1 MTEFY
6 GVDWIAMMLTLTAIY
21 MLGNKSRGGFI
32 TMMGGNTCWVLLG
45 VLTGSLGLIAANI
58 VFLIMNLRGFVK
70 WGKNDS

>member
-1 MTEFY
+1 
-6 GVDWIAMMLTLTAIY
+6 